1 MYNTKVIPDRVPAVK
16 RFLLQTE
23 LLSSVIQPHD
33 KPLAALCSICSVLH
47 WLWQD
52 NKLPAITAG
61 GHQTAWQEE
70 K

>member
-23 LLSSVIQPHD
+23 LLSSLIQPHD

-52 NKLPAITAG
+52 N
-61 GHQTAWQEE
+61 
-70 K
+70 